1 MSLRAVEVR
10 NLSRGVMLAAQ
21 GRQAESAW
29 ERMRGLLG
37 TDTLPEGE
45 AMVIAPCNS
54 VHSFFMRYPFDVI
67 FADAD
72 QVVRRVVDSVP
83 PWRMTT
89 PVWGARYAIELPA
102 GTAARCSTQPG
113 DQLEIRER

>member
-1 MSLRAVEVR
+1 LRTVEVH
-10 NLSRGVMLAAQ
+10 NLSRGVMLA
-21 GRQAESAW
+21 GRGRVAETAW

-54 VHSFFMRYPFDVI
+54 VHSLFMRYPFDVV
-67 FADAD
+67 FAGPD
-72 QVVRRVVDSVP
+72 QVVRRVIAQVP
-83 PWRMTT
+83 PWRMTA

-102 GTAARCSTQPG
+102 GAAARSHTVAG
-113 DQLEIRER
+113 DQLEIRERS